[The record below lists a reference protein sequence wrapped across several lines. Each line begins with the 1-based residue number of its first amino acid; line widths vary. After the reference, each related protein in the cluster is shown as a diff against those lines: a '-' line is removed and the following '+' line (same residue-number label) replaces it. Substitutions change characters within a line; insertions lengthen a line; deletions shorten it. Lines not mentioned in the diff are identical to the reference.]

1 MLQPR
6 EGALTANA
14 VATSRKRHS
23 RRVLTPRYEG
33 YSSTA
38 TSYISTDARVPTPAG
53 GHRLLDA
60 PQILLALAED
70 DAGAATVLSI
80 NEHHRPLDRATYLSH
95 RRAFT
100 TATDAV
106 SDLLDP
112 LVPILLGTFES
123 DDLNVRVPL
132 LSFGDA
138 TTRRG
143 GEQPRAGVD
152 DAHPATARVTR
163 AVHTHMPSQRP
174 RRVPSRAPHPRPA
187 EACGSVPGRSCRER
201 GIRSHRGS

>member
-1 MLQPR
+1 MLS
-6 EGALTANA
+6 

-33 YSSTA
+33 CSSTA
-38 TSYISTDARVPTPAG
+38 TSYISTDARVPPPAG

-80 NEHHRPLDRATYLSH
+80 NERHRPLDRATYLSH

-112 LVPILLGTFES
+112 LVPILL
-123 DDLNVRVPL
+123 
-132 LSFGDA
+132 A
-138 TTRRG
+138 
-143 GEQPRAGVD
+143 
-152 DAHPATARVTR
+152 
-163 AVHTHMPSQRP
+163 PSNLT
-174 RRVPSRAPHPRPA
+174 
-187 EACGSVPGRSCRER
+187 
-201 GIRSHRGS
+201 I